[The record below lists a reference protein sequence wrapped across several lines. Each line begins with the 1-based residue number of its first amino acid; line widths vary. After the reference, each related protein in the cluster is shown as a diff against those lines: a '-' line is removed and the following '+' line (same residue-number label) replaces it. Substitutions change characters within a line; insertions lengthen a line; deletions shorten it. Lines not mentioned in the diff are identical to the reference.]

1 MNKPYHCGFFFKL
14 WDQVSNHWRIIPKII
29 VIFKQFSNTNKIF
42 FEFKMFDCQYDKACF
57 CAECAR
63 AKGERT
69 PEAFKSIDVPDYSK
83 LFSMK
88 LWKDASLTKIEK

>member
-1 MNKPYHCGFFFKL
+1 
-14 WDQVSNHWRIIPKII
+14 
-29 VIFKQFSNTNKIF
+29 
-42 FEFKMFDCQYDKACF
+42 MFDCQYDKACF

-83 LFSMK
+83 LFTMK